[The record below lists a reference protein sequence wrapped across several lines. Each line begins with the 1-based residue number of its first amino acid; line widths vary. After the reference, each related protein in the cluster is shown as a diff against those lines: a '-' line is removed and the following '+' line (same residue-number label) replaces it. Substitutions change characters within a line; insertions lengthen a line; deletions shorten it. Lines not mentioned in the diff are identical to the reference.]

1 MLRVDEFKK
10 QLETMNENISSS
22 SEKMQD
28 LHDRMKM
35 LKDLFKRIDQVEV
48 NKICVG
54 VRTLSTR

>member
-54 VRTLSTR
+54 VRTESTR